1 MVILAN
7 LLITRAVWRGG
18 TDPLAEELKKEGERY
33 WIKVFHS
40 PPRSSGSQMRPYNG
54 LP

>member
-7 LLITRAVWRGG
+7 LLITRAAWRGG
-18 TDPLAEELKKEGERY
+18 TDPLAEELKKEGGRY

-40 PPRSSGSQMRPYNG
+40 PAEEFRLADETS
-54 LP
+54 